1 MSIKEVPEKTP
12 KSKQVIVD
20 LLREYLQRSYTEE
33 ITFIEIDAVV
43 NGCSEKRNIS
53 THTLSRPET

>member
-1 MSIKEVPEKTP
+1 MAVQEIEPKKP
-12 KSKQVIVD
+12 KSRQVIID

-43 NGCSEKRNIS
+43 NGNAEKRNIS
-53 THTLSRPET
+53 THTITKPKP